1 MKVAIITEGF
11 QGTGYGHLTRCLSLN
26 QAFEERNIIPLYI
39 TNCDENGKK
48 YIGNVNLIELDWLN
62 NTASLF
68 EMIKDFDIAIIDSY
82 LAPLE
87 IYEQIQK
94 LVKKPVYIDDYIRL
108 DYPPGIIINGTIGGE
123 NLPYK
128 KDNKHQYYLGIDYM
142 PLRKEF
148 WDIEIPQKGIKEIK
162 NVLITFGGQ
171 DFREL
176 TFPILDFLLEKHPLL
191 NYHVVKGNIKNN
203 NTTNNNYSNKVNFYS
218 SLNAKEMLDLM
229 LDCDLAV
236 SSAGQTTYELARL
249 GLPTTA
255 IGIADNQK
263 YNLSGWVEKG
273 FIKQENWYYE
283 ENLLEKIKK
292 QLHSIIATDTTI
304 IKSFCDGQGAR
315 RIINK
320 IIDENTILN

>member
-128 KDNKHQYYLGIDYM
+128 KDNKHQYFLGIDYM

-236 SSAGQTTYELARL
+236 SSAGQTLYELARI
-249 GLPTTA
+249 GINTVA
-255 IGIADNQK
+255 IGIAENQK
-263 YNLSGWVEKG
+263 YNIKG
-273 FIKQENWYYE
+273 FLNYGFLDYEIWYDQQGLFNFL
-283 ENLLEKIKK
+283 NLYINKKIKNN
-292 QLHSIIATDTTI
+292 TI
-304 IKSFCDGQGAR
+304 QNEYCDGQSSR
-315 RIINK
+315 RIITELIKETVLCN
-320 IIDENTILN
+320 